1 MHFQTFIKH
10 FITSLSCTL
19 NFKQLLYSKLF
30 ISTFCT
36 SLNIALYIACNGI
49 RCLGKVVFYKM
60 MVYLIL
66 CSLPLQY
73 LRFFQL
79 KRWPETYHRMD
90 VDKQYTRYSN
100 QKQLLLYVLGR
111 YFTCFIT
118 VKGGLIFYYNIIE
131 DVQKRFFVHLQT
143 QFCP

>member
-1 MHFQTFIKH
+1 MVYVVWGK
-10 FITSLSCTL
+10 LS
-19 NFKQLLYSKLF
+19 
-30 ISTFCT
+30 
-36 SLNIALYIACNGI
+36 
-49 RCLGKVVFYKM
+49 FYKM

-79 KRWPETYHRMD
+79 KRWPGTYHRMD

-118 VKGGLIFYYNIIE
+118 VKGGLIVYYNIIE
-131 DVQKRFFVHLQT
+131 DVQKRFFCSLTNTILPIIDLQNIHNLVSV
-143 QFCP
+143 

>member
-1 MHFQTFIKH
+1 MQWYTLFGE
-10 FITSLSCTL
+10 SL
-19 NFKQLLYSKLF
+19 F
-30 ISTFCT
+30 
-36 SLNIALYIACNGI
+36 
-49 RCLGKVVFYKM
+49 FYKM

-79 KRWPETYHRMD
+79 KRWPETYHRMH

-118 VKGGLIFYYNIIE
+118 VKGGLIVCYNIIE
-131 DVQKRFFVHLQT
+131 DVQKKIFLFTYKHNFAQN
-143 QFCP
+143 